1 MNFAS
6 GVTIYSQD
14 DDGIGPVALTQD
26 GSEVVVGTGQAIGN
40 GSVYAFND
48 KGESLWSYALNHSV
62 SSISVSANG
71 SLVAVGGYENARGPS
86 GFYEN
91 GALYLF
97 NGQGKML
104 WNKSL
109 GGPGPTVKLSSDGSR
124 MAVATESGILYM
136 NDHGQTLWSFSG
148 GSNGNV
154 NSIDMSPD
162 GSNLVASVMYRP
174 NTENWSW
181 SFLSFSSA
189 GKLLWNYTSL
199 SPGGSTSVAGVR
211 VASDG
216 STLASSDVSG
226 ENGTLYLFDH
236 SGNLL
241 WSFQMY
247 SPALAIQTANQSSDV
262 VLLTNWSTLVVD
274 ERGQLVANYTGQQL
288 PPTTSSS
295 GSPCTTPAF
304 WESNLGSTNVLFL
317 NGQGVRL
324 LDYSLN
330 RTVSSVALSADD
342 RYAAVVS
349 NQDNS
354 TVLFFMSLTESGPG
368 CVSG

>member
-1 MNFAS
+1 
-6 GVTIYSQD
+6 
-14 DDGIGPVALTQD
+14 
-26 GSEVVVGTGQAIGN
+26 
-40 GSVYAFND
+40 
-48 KGESLWSYALNHSV
+48 
-62 SSISVSANG
+62 
-71 SLVAVGGYENARGPS
+71 
-86 GFYEN
+86 
-91 GALYLF
+91 
-97 NGQGKML
+97 
-104 WNKSL
+104 
-109 GGPGPTVKLSSDGSR
+109 
-124 MAVATESGILYM
+124 M